1 MEDIRFEKILA
12 TIVVIILICAL
23 GFSLYAAINHHTTS
37 NKNDQK
43 IEHNRKTNKIILQIR
58 IVILINNKIKR
69 NQQIV
74 TITTIINQVLNNQR
88 NNLITIN
95 TQIIIN
101 SLVQIKITLQKITNR
116 NRIRTKLINQIINH
130 HNQHHNSRHNLIIIN
145 LIHNKMATQIII
157 PTIKIME
164 QMIIR
169 IKIVNHMTKLMHVS
183 NYIV

>member
-1 MEDIRFEKILA
+1 M
-12 TIVVIILICAL
+12 
-23 GFSLYAAINHHTTS
+23 
-37 NKNDQK
+37 
-43 IEHNRKTNKIILQIR
+43 ILQIR
-58 IVILINNKIKR
+58 IVILINTKTKR
-69 NQQIV
+69 NQQIM
-74 TITTIINQVLNNQR
+74 TITTIINQILNNQH
-88 NNLITIN
+88 NNLTTIN

-116 NRIRTKLINQIINH
+116 NRIRTKLINQIINQ

-145 LIHNKMATQIII
+145 LIHNKMATQTII

-164 QMIIR
+164 QMILR

>member
-1 MEDIRFEKILA
+1 M
-12 TIVVIILICAL
+12 T
-23 GFSLYAAINHHTTS
+23 
-37 NKNDQK
+37 
-43 IEHNRKTNKIILQIR
+43 
-58 IVILINNKIKR
+58 KR

-74 TITTIINQVLNNQR
+74 IITTIINQVLNNQH
-88 NNLITIN
+88 NNLTTIN

-101 SLVQIKITLQKITNR
+101 SPVQIKITLQKITNR

>member
-1 MEDIRFEKILA
+1 M
-12 TIVVIILICAL
+12 
-23 GFSLYAAINHHTTS
+23 
-37 NKNDQK
+37 
-43 IEHNRKTNKIILQIR
+43 ILQIR
-58 IVILINNKIKR
+58 IVILINTKTKR

-74 TITTIINQVLNNQR
+74 TITTIINQILNNQH
-88 NNLITIN
+88 NNLTTIN

-116 NRIRTKLINQIINH
+116 NRIRTKLINQ

-169 IKIVNHMTKLMHVS
+169 SKIVNHMTKLMHVS

>member
-1 MEDIRFEKILA
+1 MKKFSA

-23 GFSLYAAINHHTTS
+23 GFSLYAAINHHTNS
-37 NKNDQK
+37 NKNDQ
-43 IEHNRKTNKIILQIR
+43 
-58 IVILINNKIKR
+58 
-69 NQQIV
+69 
-74 TITTIINQVLNNQR
+74 VLNNQH
-88 NNLITIN
+88 NNLTTIN

-116 NRIRTKLINQIINH
+116 NRIRTKLINHIINQ
-130 HNQHHNSRHNLIIIN
+130 HNQHHNSRHNIIIN

>member
-1 MEDIRFEKILA
+1 MKKFLA

-23 GFSLYAAINHHTTS
+23 GFSLYAAINHHTNS
-37 NKNDQK
+37 NKNDKK
-43 IEHNRKTNKIILQIR
+43 IEHNRKTNKMILQIK
-58 IVILINNKIKR
+58 IVILINTKTKL
-69 NQQIV
+69 NQQIM
-74 TITTIINQVLNNQR
+74 TITTIINQVLNNQH
-88 NNLITIN
+88 NNLTTIN

-116 NRIRTKLINQIINH
+116 NRIRTKLINQIINQ
-130 HNQHHNSRHNLIIIN
+130 HNQHHNSRHNIIIN

-164 QMIIR
+164 QMVIK

>member
-1 MEDIRFEKILA
+1 M
-12 TIVVIILICAL
+12 
-23 GFSLYAAINHHTTS
+23 
-37 NKNDQK
+37 
-43 IEHNRKTNKIILQIR
+43 ILQIR
-58 IVILINNKIKR
+58 IVILINTKTKL
-69 NQQIV
+69 NQQIM
-74 TITTIINQVLNNQR
+74 TITTIINQILNNQH
-88 NNLITIN
+88 NNLTIINTQIIINSLVQIKITLQKITNRNRIRTKLINQILNNQHNNLTIIN